1 MTHDQARHVLL
12 LFRPG
17 SVDERDPKFAE
28 ALELVGGNPE
38 LARWFEEH
46 CAFQSAMRSKL
57 RQIAAPADLRDRIL
71 AAQAAQKIIRP
82 AVWWRQPAWMAAAA
96 AIVLLLGLAA
106 FWMQPSAPDRFAN
119 FQTRMVGT
127 VLREYRMDLVTN
139 DMGQVR
145 QFLRGKGAPDDY
157 EVTKG
162 LAQLQLSGC
171 GLLRWRGQPVSMVC
185 FDRGDKEMLFLFV
198 VDRSAM
204 KDPPAET
211 PQVARVNQ
219 LLTVSWARGDK
230 AYLLAGLEES
240 DFARKYL

>member
-1 MTHDQARHVLL
+1 MTSDQARQVLL
-12 LFRPG
+12 PYRPG
-17 SVDERDPKFAE
+17 SGDERDPKFAE
-28 ALELVGGNPE
+28 ALELVGGDPA

-46 CAFQSAMRSKL
+46 CAFQSAMRAKL
-57 RQIAAPADLRDRIL
+57 QQIAVPADLRNRIL
-71 AAQAAQKIIRP
+71 TAQAAQKIIRP
-82 AVWWRQPAWMAAAA
+82 PMWWRQPAWMAAAA
-96 AIVLLLGLAA
+96 AVVLLLGLAA
-106 FWMQPSAPDRFAN
+106 FWMQPRPSDRFAN

-127 VLREYRMDLVTN
+127 ALRGYRMDLVTN

-145 QFLRGKGAPDDY
+145 QFLHGKGAPDDY

-162 LAQLQLSGC
+162 LAQLQLTGC
-171 GLLRWRGQPVSMVC
+171 GLLRWRGNPVSMVC
-185 FDRGDKEMLFLFV
+185 FDRGDKQMLFLFV

-230 AYLLAGLEES
+230 AYLLAGPEES